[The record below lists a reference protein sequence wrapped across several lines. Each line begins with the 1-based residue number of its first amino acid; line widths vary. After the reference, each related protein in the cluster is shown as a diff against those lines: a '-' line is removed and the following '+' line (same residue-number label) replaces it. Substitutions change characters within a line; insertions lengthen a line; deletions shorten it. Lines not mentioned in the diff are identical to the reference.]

1 MRKGLVAVVAS
12 AAVTAAIALGGAAA
26 GSAVA
31 QSLPEG
37 YPADYKSTVDA
48 ATKEGK
54 VVVYSSTDAASA
66 EPVLQAFRETYPGI
80 QIEYNDLN
88 TSEIYSR
95 FISEVAAKAG
105 TGDLL
110 WSSAM
115 DLQIKLVAEGNA
127 LTYASPESAKL
138 PKWAVFK
145 DQAWG
150 TTLEPVVMAYNKRL
164 LPADKVPKTHA
175 DLAKIVKANASLFS
189 GKLTAYDPEKSGV
202 GFLLVSQDSKVDP
215 NFWDDVA
222 SAFGGG
228 AGRLYT
234 STGAMLERISSGEH
248 ILGYNMIGSY
258 VRLRQKKDA
267 DLGMVMPQDYTLGFS
282 RIAFISKEAKQPNA
296 AKLFLDFILSKKAQ
310 EIMANKAD
318 LYAVRD
324 DVSGEATPAALKKE
338 LGDKLKPIPVD
349 SSLLE
354 MLEPAKRLQFLR
366 RWQQAV
372 KAQ

>member
-1 MRKGLVAVVAS
+1 
-12 AAVTAAIALGGAAA
+12 
-26 GSAVA
+26 
-31 QSLPEG
+31 
-37 YPADYKSTVDA
+37 
-48 ATKEGK
+48 
-54 VVVYSSTDAASA
+54 
-66 EPVLQAFRETYPGI
+66 
-80 QIEYNDLN
+80 
-88 TSEIYSR
+88 
-95 FISEVAAKAG
+95 
-105 TGDLL
+105 
-110 WSSAM
+110 
-115 DLQIKLVAEGNA
+115 
-127 LTYASPESAKL
+127 
-138 PKWAVFK
+138 
-145 DQAWG
+145 
-150 TTLEPVVMAYNKRL
+150 MAYNKRL

-175 DLAKIVKANASLFS
+175 DFAKTIKANASLFA

-215 NFWDDVA
+215 NFWTDVA
-222 SAFGGG
+222 AGFGGG
-228 AGRLYT
+228 AARLYT
-234 STGAMLERISSGEH
+234 STGAMLERLTSGEH

-324 DVSGEATPAALKKE
+324 DVEGEATPAALKKE

-349 SSLLE
+349 ASLLE

-372 KAQ
+372 RAQ